1 MNQLRYKPIV
11 IANLIVLRATVAV
24 AEWALEH
31 RQALAQIRVYAPVF
45 AGGMAAYFVGRVVGQ
60 ALLTL

>member
-11 IANLIVLRATVAV
+11 ILNLIILRATVA
-24 AEWALEH
+24 ATEWALQH
-31 RQALAQIRVYAPVF
+31 RKALAQIRIYAPVF